1 MALFYAAARI
11 AAREVSRPKPAGQ
24 KPKPWPWQVRLIVG
38 AAIVG
43 TLWEIPAGKV
53 ILAAVGGL
61 LVACVIGGL
70 ACAFSAAGSGSG
82 RKGPFEEY
90 LEQQEEARR

>member
-1 MALFYAAARI
+1 MLWIGLRAAGRG
-11 AAREVSRPKPAGQ
+11 RPAQG
-24 KPKPWPWQVRLIVG
+24 PKKWPWQVRLMWLF
-38 AAIVG
+38 AIIGIAVQF
-43 TLWEIPAGKV
+43 PAGRV
-53 ILAAVGGL
+53 ILIAVGGL

-70 ACAFSAAGSGSG
+70 ACAFGAAGSGSG